1 MSKSRKKRTKTIP
14 KKELNLK
21 EQHLIE
27 LAKIAWD
34 KTLKEFFFPPLDLPT
49 FVFDYTHLEGFY
61 IDPQN
66 KWKISY
72 KTDEFEGLTI
82 IERI

>member
-1 MSKSRKKRTKTIP
+1 MSKSRKKRSKTIP
-14 KKELNLK
+14 KKKLNQK

-34 KTLKEFFFPPLDLPT
+34 KTQRAFYYPPLDLPN

-61 IDPQN
+61 IEP
-66 KWKISY
+66 KISGKY
-72 KTDEFEGLTI
+72 Q
-82 IERI
+82 